1 MGKPI
6 LESYLGAFTGVIA
19 LMALAYLSVELIG
32 AGPVTV
38 AGAST
43 KEPVLK
49 SAPAQ
54 LHDGEQVPI
63 VMMTAP
69 QPVLVSELKP

>member
-1 MGKPI
+1 MGKTI
-6 LESYLGAFTGVIA
+6 LEFCLGAFTGVIA

-43 KEPVLK
+43 NEPVLK
-49 SAPAQ
+49 SAPVQ
-54 LHDGEQVPI
+54 LYDGDQAPI
-63 VMMTAP
+63 AMMIAP